1 MTHRLAEA
9 WTLKAS
15 LLFCALLLVGCAQK
29 PAEPARAAD
38 FPVSAYQLIDQ
49 DGRAVRLEG
58 EFPAD
63 RPVVLT
69 FMFTT
74 CKTDCPQ
81 LAASFATLQA
91 RLGNETG
98 RVRLLAIS
106 LDPAQDTPKAMNA
119 FLAQFRA
126 KEGWDFYTGTDADLR
141 RIRHEFMARVP
152 GEGPLMPITFLRSPR
167 DQRWIRIA
175 GQRSSSEFLAICVK
189 EGIL

>member
-1 MTHRLAEA
+1 MTRRQAEA

-15 LLFCALLLVGCAQK
+15 LLFCALLLAGCAQK
-29 PAEPARAAD
+29 PSEALRASD
-38 FPVSAYQLIDQ
+38 FPLSAYQLVDQ
-49 DGRAVRLEG
+49 DGRAVLLG
-58 EFPAD
+58 GVFPAD
-63 RPVVLT
+63 RPIVLT

-81 LAASFATLQA
+81 LAASFATLQS
-91 RLGNETG
+91 RFGSDTG

-106 LDPAQDTPKAMNA
+106 LDPAHDTPKAMKA

-126 KEGWDFYTGTDADLR
+126 KEGWDFYTGSDADLR

-175 GQRSSSEFLAICVK
+175 GQRSSSEFMEICVK
-189 EGIL
+189 EGLL